1 MTTWIEERYIKPNVL
16 EKRSYQVNIA
26 ETATEQSTLVVLPTG
41 MGKTV
46 IAVMLIARRIDKG
59 NVLFLAPTKPLALQH
74 YEFLRENLTID
85 LDDILLFTGEMSPKK
100 RKALWPEKRIIVSTP
115 QVVQNDIIS
124 GVKSLGDI
132 SLIIF
137 DEAHRAVGNYSYVFI
152 GEKYAQ
158 DRDRGLVLAITAS
171 PGSDPGRIRE
181 VCDNLSIEHFEIRS
195 KWDGDVRPYVH
206 EIKMSWIEVDL
217 PENIKRIKK
226 YLDDIL
232 DSKID
237 SLRKMKLIWTRK
249 VSVTKLL
256 ELQKIILGRLHAEG
270 KSAPK
275 YLYQA
280 MSLQAQAMKINHA
293 LELLTTQGME
303 VLNNYFDKLKAEGR
317 SKGASAA
324 SRSLLN
330 EPKFKYAMSL
340 SKIGEKVH
348 PKIPKVREIVK
359 VQLLAKED
367 SRIILFTQFR
377 GSANTLVEELDSI
390 PGARPE
396 KFVGQR
402 STETDKGLKQKE
414 QFEVIKRFREGVINV
429 LIATS
434 VAEEG
439 LDIPSTDL
447 VIFYE
452 PIPSEIRTIQRRGRT
467 GRTRAGKVIILMA
480 KGTRDEAYYWTS
492 RHKEKRMRKEIEVLK
507 RDFAGGFLSPSRR
520 DKNHEG
526 SSGQKKDYFGSEEE
540 EEKLVIIRQEEVRSS
555 ETPSETGSEPEE
567 VKSSK
572 TPSEKSSEPKEVISS
587 ETPSEKDSE
596 PKEVISSETP
606 SEKDSEPEEVR
617 SSEIPSEM
625 DSEPEEVKSSEIQ
638 SETGSEPE
646 EVIPSETL
654 PGTHSELPDL
664 HTYHG
669 VMVPSFPPG
678 SANDQTVDPGKDRLG
693 DPGPDKPSGQTSLGD
708 FQDEGGR
715 LIVVVDTREFNSEVV
730 KHLSRMNVIVKSKQ
744 LEVGD
749 YILSDRAAVERKE
762 VSDFLTSMMDG
773 HLFNQLRKLK
783 VYQNPILIIEGDG
796 LFTTRNISE
805 EAIFGALSAI
815 VMGLGINIIMCKDS
829 LETARFLV
837 AGSKREANKGRIIKL
852 RGDKTSMALRER
864 QQYILEGLPNISAK
878 LAQRLLTHFRSVK
891 AVMNAS
897 EEELR
902 EVRGIGDM
910 LAKAIREAIDAEY
923 GL

>member
-1 MTTWIEERYIKPNVL
+1 MPTWIEEEYIKPNVL

-26 ETATEQSTLVVLPTG
+26 RTAREHSTLVVLPTG

-46 IAVMLIARRIDKG
+46 IAVMLIARRIREG

-74 YEFLRENLTID
+74 YEFLRTNLTID
-85 LDDILLFTGEMSPKK
+85 PDDILLFTGEMSPKK

-124 GVKSLGDI
+124 GVKSLEDV

-158 DRDRGLVLAITAS
+158 DNDRGLVLGITAS
-171 PGSDPGRIRE
+171 PGSDTGRIRE
-181 VCDNLSIEHFEIRS
+181 VCDNLGIERFEIRS

-206 EIKMSWIEVDL
+206 EIKMSWIEVSL
-217 PENIKRIKK
+217 PESIKK
-226 YLDDIL
+226 IKNNLDDVL
-232 DSKID
+232 DRKID

-256 ELQKIILGRLHAEG
+256 ELQKHILGRLHAEG

-275 YLYQA
+275 FLYQA
-280 MSLQAQAMKINHA
+280 LSLQAQAMKINHA

-317 SKGASAA
+317 SKGASKA
-324 SRSLLN
+324 SRTLLN
-330 EPKFKYAMSL
+330 EPKFKYAMAL
-340 SKIGEKVH
+340 AKIGEKVH
-348 PKIPKVREIVK
+348 PKIPKTREIVK
-359 VQLLAKED
+359 AQMLAKED

-377 GSANTLVEELDSI
+377 GSANTLVEELETI
-390 PGARPE
+390 PEARPE

-414 QFEVIKRFREGVINV
+414 QFEVIRRFREGEINV

-467 GRTRAGKVIILMA
+467 GRSEAGKVIILMT

-507 RDFAGGFLSPSRR
+507 RDFAGGFISPINIGEDRQGRVRDRDDPSRNGKR
-520 DKNHEG
+520 DRKLSAIPQKETAPSEFPHVSVSVAPA
-526 SSGQKKDYFGSEEE
+526 SSGHDGSI
-540 EEKLVIIRQEEVRSS
+540 KPVH
-555 ETPSETGSEPEE
+555 PAGSTLDQW
-567 VKSSK
+567 S
-572 TPSEKSSEPKEVISS
+572 
-587 ETPSEKDSE
+587 DSAE
-596 PKEVISSETP
+596 DRIV
-606 SEKDSEPEEVR
+606 DA
-617 SSEIPSEM
+617 IPDTS
-625 DSEPEEVKSSEIQ
+625 
-638 SETGSEPE
+638 
-646 EVIPSETL
+646 
-654 PGTHSELPDL
+654 
-664 HTYHG
+664 
-669 VMVPSFPPG
+669 
-678 SANDQTVDPGKDRLG
+678 
-693 DPGPDKPSGQTSLGD
+693 SGQTSLGD
-708 FQDEGGR
+708 FKDVEER

-730 KHLSRMNVIVKSKQ
+730 KHLSRLNVIVKSKQ

-762 VSDFLTSMMDG
+762 VSDFLTSMMEG
-773 HLFNQLRKLK
+773 YLFNQLRKLK

-815 VMGLGINIIMCKDS
+815 VMGLGINIITCRDS

-837 AGSKREANKGRIIKL
+837 AGAKKEARGGRIIKL
-852 RGDKTSMALRER
+852 RGDKTSMTVREQ

-891 AVMNAS
+891 AVVNAS
-897 EEELR
+897 EKELR
-902 EVRGIGDM
+902 EVRGIGKT
-910 LAKAIREAIDAEY
+910 LAKTIRETMDAEY